1 MPTRHFDV
9 IVLGRTVG
17 ALLCAALLARR
28 ELRVLVLGQGQ
39 QAPLYRVEGLPMM
52 RRVFTLLSATSPSFR
67 RCLSDLAQTQN
78 FRRMTRP
85 LDPMFAL
92 LEGPVRFEV
101 PPDVELFGREIA
113 REFPEVAQSIAE
125 LYAEISSDNGLLDA
139 AFERD
144 VVWPPGTFFE
154 RLETG
159 RAASSLPHA
168 SSYGSEALL
177 ERLPPEHGF
186 RSVMEQAALF
196 SSHAG
201 LEVKSMSTLAL
212 SRLHG
217 SWTRG
222 VHSLAR
228 GEQELEDFLTARIH
242 AHGGMVQLEG
252 RAERLVVKRGRVAGV
267 IERGEDGLTAAEAV
281 VSATTGETLAEL
293 SEGHGISPKA
303 RDHWPRVD
311 VVGGRFVVNLLVDSQ
326 VVPSPLPRESF
337 LKGQGQAAVDVHLQ
351 HYPAKAFQSTAVD
364 EERLAGLTLLV
375 AEMLLPVSAGVHLLG
390 AREAVLATLR
400 QYLPFI
406 DEHLVLIDSPHDG
419 LPAAAFSPTTKG
431 RREPR
436 YIERIHLRSASPS
449 AEPMEPRLIV
459 DAPGYLTFS
468 GEPLRGPIT
477 GSYLVGPSVLPALG
491 QEGEVLAA
499 WSVARILTRKDRARQ
514 RMRRQLWTKIE
525 TS

>member
-9 IVLGRTVG
+9 IVLGRNVG
-17 ALLCAALLARR
+17 ALICAALLSRR

-39 QAPLYRVEGLPMM
+39 QAPVYRVEGLPMM

-67 RCLSDLAQTQN
+67 RCLADLAQTQN

-92 LEGPVRFEV
+92 LDGPIRFEV
-101 PPDVELFGREIA
+101 PPDVELFSREIA

-125 LYAEISSDNGLLDA
+125 LYTEISSDNGLVDA

-144 VVWPPGTFFE
+144 AVWPPGTFFE
-154 RLETG
+154 RWETG
-159 RAASSLPHA
+159 RVASSLPHA
-168 SSYGSEALL
+168 TSYGAEPLL
-177 ERLPPEHGF
+177 EKLPPGHGF
-186 RSVMEQAALF
+186 RAVMERSAVF
-196 SSHAG
+196 SSNAG
-201 LEVKSMSTLAL
+201 LDVSSMSTLAL

-222 VHSLAR
+222 VHSLPR
-228 GEQELEDFLTARIH
+228 GEQELEEFLTGRIL
-242 AHGGMVQLEG
+242 AHGGMVHLEG

-267 IERGEDGLTAAEAV
+267 IERGEDGLTAAEAI
-281 VSATTGETLAEL
+281 VSATTGEALAEL
-293 SEGHGISPKA
+293 SEGQGISPKA

-311 VVGGRFVVNLLVDSQ
+311 IVGGRFVVNILVDSR

-337 LKGQGQAAVDVHLQ
+337 LVGQGPAAVNVHLQ
-351 HYPAKAFQSTAVD
+351 HHPAKGFQSAAVD
-364 EERLAGLTLLV
+364 AERLEGLTLLV
-375 AEMLLPVSAGVHLLG
+375 AEMLLPVSGGVHLLG
-390 AREAVLATLR
+390 AREAVVATVR
-400 QYLPFI
+400 EYLPFL

-419 LPAAAFSPTTKG
+419 LPATSFSPTERG

-436 YIERIHLRSASPS
+436 FIERIHLRGASPS
-449 AEPMEPRLIV
+449 AEAMEPRLIV
-459 DAPGYLTFS
+459 DAPGYLTFC
-468 GEPLRGPIT
+468 GEPIRGPIT